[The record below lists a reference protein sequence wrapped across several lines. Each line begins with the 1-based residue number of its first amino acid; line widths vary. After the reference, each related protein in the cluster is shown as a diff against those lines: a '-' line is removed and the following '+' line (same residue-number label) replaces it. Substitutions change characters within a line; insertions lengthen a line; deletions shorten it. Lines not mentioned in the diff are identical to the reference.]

1 MLGCFI
7 AAALVSVWSAPNY
20 TLKNWLLFRVQ
31 LISSEAHMCAS
42 TNAEV
47 TNIHSKKTA
56 IITISFNYG
65 K

>member
-20 TLKNWLLFRVQ
+20 TPKNWLLFRVQ
-31 LISSEAHMCAS
+31 LISSEAHMYAS

-47 TNIHSKKTA
+47 TTTVSSY
-56 IITISFNYG
+56 SFN
-65 K
+65 KAICSI